1 MSPRRRLL
9 AAFITLLAL
18 GTMACSR
25 AHAQGK
31 GNAKHYAV
39 SSDRAMTVT
48 RTVLE
53 RQGFEVVRV
62 VRSEDA
68 QVVYYRAGNLGR
80 GKGKG
85 PIERMVIRTVERRVV
100 FEDTPPAVLV
110 DLREEV
116 PGCGPKRLRSILIS
130 NC

>member
-9 AAFITLLAL
+9 AALVTLLAL
-18 GTMACSR
+18 GTMAAAQAR
-25 AHAQGK
+25 AQGNGK
-31 GNAKHYAV
+31 VKHYAV

-53 RQGFEVVRV
+53 RQGFELVRV

-68 QVVYYRAGNLGR
+68 QVIYYRAGNQGR

-85 PIERMVIRTVERRVV
+85 PIERMVIRTVERRVI

-110 DLREEV
+110 DIDLNL
-116 PGCGPKRLRSILIS
+116 KL
-130 NC
+130 